1 MASIVENTFKYRE
14 VNFSKLIG
22 FGFVKDGSSYIYRRV
37 LTESGFVLNVTISA
51 QGEVFTEVV
60 DPSTDE
66 IYTLHLVDGA
76 VGSFIGLVR
85 CEYEETLKEIA
96 NACFEPAVFK
106 SSQTKQVIAYVRNK
120 YGDELEFLWEKF
132 PDCAVWR
139 RKDTKKWYAVLLT
152 VSKRKLGINSDE
164 VVEVIDLR
172 VEQEGINSVIDN
184 KKYFPGYH
192 MNKKHWVT
200 VILDCSVPD
209 GEIYRIIDQSYTLAV

>member
-1 MASIVENTFKYRE
+1 MASIIQNTFKYRE

-22 FGFVKDGSSYIYRRV
+22 FGFVINSSNYIYRRA
-37 LTESGFVLNVTISA
+37 LPESGFELTVTVTA
-51 QGEVFTEVV
+51 QGEVFTEIK

-76 VGSFIGLVR
+76 SGSFVGLVR
-85 CEYEETLKEIA
+85 NEYEETLKEIA
-96 NACFEPAVFK
+96 SACFEPAVFK
-106 SSQTKQVIAYVRNK
+106 NPQTKGIISYVGNK

-152 VSKRKLGINSDE
+152 VSKRKLGIDSDE
-164 VVEVIDLR
+164 IVEIIDLR
-172 VEQEGINSVIDN
+172 VEQENINSVIDN

-192 MNKKHWVT
+192 MNKKHWIT
-200 VILDCSVPD
+200 VMLDSSAPIE
-209 GEIYRIIDQSYTLAV
+209 EIYRIIDKSYALAL